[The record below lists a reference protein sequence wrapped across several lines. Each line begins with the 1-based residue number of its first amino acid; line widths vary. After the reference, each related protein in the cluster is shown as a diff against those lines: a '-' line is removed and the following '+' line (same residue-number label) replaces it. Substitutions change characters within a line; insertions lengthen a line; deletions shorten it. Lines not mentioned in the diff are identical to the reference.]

1 TNAGNHLVFQY
12 GGTGNTYTL
21 QKGST
26 ALGTSRVISFPA
38 TGPGLDCELVLS
50 EATSGSTINGTRTFG
65 SAPILSALTASQLVA
80 TNGSQ
85 ALESVTIS
93 NTNGCN
99 NINLTSLQWNTN
111 MIELIATG
119 TLSSTQILNINTSP
133 VTVVAAASGYVFN
146 VIH

>member
-50 EATSGSTINGTRTFG
+50 EATSGSTINGVRTFG
-65 SAPILSALTASQLVA
+65 SAPILSALTASKLVA

-85 ALESVTIS
+85 ALESVSIS
-93 NTNGCN
+93 NSNGCN
-99 NINLTSLQWNTN
+99 ASFAGSTLTCSMGQDLST
-111 MIELIATG
+111 TG
-119 TLSSTQILNINTSP
+119 SP
-133 VTVVAAASGYVFN
+133 
-146 VIH
+146 